1 MNIINL
7 NVCGLRSKLKLLD
20 FEEFIQKYKLIFLTE
35 TKLDELDDIDVP
47 NYKIFTNNRT
57 IKKRAS
63 GGVAILVHNSLS
75 DYITALDT
83 DIKSTIWIRLNKNIC
98 QIPIVFGLIYN
109 PPENSPYAD
118 ISIFDQ
124 IENYFVDI
132 ISLNS
137 NAGICLLGDFNARTG
152 VLSDRMETT
161 DTKYED
167 ENVMLDND
175 DASCTT
181 SESGRVRSDCDKTIN
196 QMGRRLIDMCR
207 SLNLHMLNGRYGADN
222 EIGKPTCKN
231 SSTVDYVIISEKLS
245 EIISDFDILEFDGTL
260 SDIHCPVYAAFKS
273 VPQILAHDEFKN
285 SETVNMC
292 ENIKY
297 KWNANFIDV
306 YRTNITK
313 FKNNIEETIHQA
325 EIKSSLLDDDINN
338 IVNVI
343 SDALK
348 KAAYNSGMGKSLKKT
363 KLRRRQLPHK
373 PWYDE
378 SCETS
383 RKTMIKCRNNYRREQ
398 RNLNFARKSSTK
410 YKKK

>member
-1 MNIINL
+1 M
-7 NVCGLRSKLKLLD
+7 
-20 FEEFIQKYKLIFLTE
+20 
-35 TKLDELDDIDVP
+35 
-47 NYKIFTNNRT
+47 
-57 IKKRAS
+57 
-63 GGVAILVHNSLS
+63 
-75 DYITALDT
+75 
-83 DIKSTIWIRLNKNIC
+83 
-98 QIPIVFGLIYN
+98 
-109 PPENSPYAD
+109 
-118 ISIFDQ
+118 
-124 IENYFVDI
+124 
-132 ISLNS
+132 
-137 NAGICLLGDFNARTG
+137 LGDFNARTG

-181 SESGRVRSDCDKTIN
+181 SESGRVRSNCDKTIN

-245 EIISDFDILEFDGTL
+245 EITSDFDILEFDGTL
-260 SDIHCPVYAAFKS
+260 YDIHCPVYAAFKS
-273 VPQILAHDEFKN
+273 VPQILAHDELKN
-285 SETVNMC
+285 FETVNMC

-338 IVNVI
+338 IVNVF

-348 KAAYNSGMGKSLKKT
+348 KAAYNSGMGKSLKK
-363 KLRRRQLPHK
+363 Q
-373 PWYDE
+373 
-378 SCETS
+378 
-383 RKTMIKCRNNYRREQ
+383 N
-398 RNLNFARKSSTK
+398 
-410 YKKK
+410 

>member
-1 MNIINL
+1 M
-7 NVCGLRSKLKLLD
+7 LR
-20 FEEFIQKYKLIFLTE
+20 FLTE

-75 DYITALDT
+75 DYITVLDT

-118 ISIFDQ
+118 ISIYDQ
-124 IENYFVDI
+124 IENYIVDI
-132 ISLNS
+132 VSLNS
-137 NAGICLLGDFNARTG
+137 NAGICLLDDFNTRTG

-167 ENVMLDND
+167 ENVILDND

-181 SESGRVRSDCDKTIN
+181 SESGRVRSNCDKTN
-196 QMGRRLIDMCR
+196 YQMGRRLIDMCR
-207 SLNLHMLNGRYGADN
+207 SLNSHMLNGRYGADN

-306 YRTNITK
+306 YRTNITR

-348 KAAYNSGMGKSLKKT
+348 KAAYNSGMGKPLKK
-363 KLRRRQLPHK
+363 
-373 PWYDE
+373 
-378 SCETS
+378 
-383 RKTMIKCRNNYRREQ
+383 RN
-398 RNLNFARKSSTK
+398 
-410 YKKK
+410 

>member
-1 MNIINL
+1 M
-7 NVCGLRSKLKLLD
+7 
-20 FEEFIQKYKLIFLTE
+20 
-35 TKLDELDDIDVP
+35 
-47 NYKIFTNNRT
+47 
-57 IKKRAS
+57 
-63 GGVAILVHNSLS
+63 
-75 DYITALDT
+75 LDT
-83 DIKSTIWIRLNKNIC
+83 DIKSTIWIRLNTNIC
-98 QIPIVFGLIYN
+98 QISIVFGLIYN
-109 PPENSPYAD
+109 PPENSTYAD

-124 IENYFVDI
+124 IENYIVDI
-132 ISLNS
+132 ISLNL

-161 DTKYED
+161 NTKYED
-167 ENVMLDND
+167 ENIMLDND

-181 SESGRVRSDCDKTIN
+181 SESGRVRSNCDKTIN

-273 VPQILAHDEFKN
+273 VPQILAHDECKN
-285 SETVNMC
+285 SQTVNMC

-306 YRTNITK
+306 YKTNITK

-343 SDALK
+343 SHALK
-348 KAAYNSGMGKSLKKT
+348 KAAYNSGMGKSL
-363 KLRRRQLPHK
+363 
-373 PWYDE
+373 
-378 SCETS
+378 
-383 RKTMIKCRNNYRREQ
+383 
-398 RNLNFARKSSTK
+398 
-410 YKKK
+410 